1 MSCSNPSRIYV
12 MVNLETGELEYHF
25 AGPAKDTAA
34 KALSMNADNPLVV
47 DVLNIPCRHCVGCR
61 LDYSRDWANRMLL
74 EYQHSKKAVFV
85 TLTYNNDFVPFSD
98 SGCMTLSKRDC
109 QLFMKRLRKAFSGT
123 EIRFFLGGEYGP
135 LHGRPHYH
143 AILFGLSLS
152 DFGQLVV
159 RDVNELGQ
167 PSFQS
172 SVLDSIWTAGF
183 STISDVSFQT
193 FAYCA
198 RYVLKKQKLKDYM
211 KDDQVLYTPEFSLMS
226 RKPGLGAYF
235 ITNDFLDGINCTV
248 SDGHDVKTFPL
259 PSSLL
264 KLLKDVN
271 PQKYAELK
279 KSRKDL
285 ADDRLALELSSSDLS
300 FLDYLKLKEDKL
312 LARTAVI
319 RNRKEL

>member
-12 MVNLETGELEYHF
+12 MVNAETGELDYHF
-25 AGPAKDTAA
+25 AGPARDSAVQSR
-34 KALSMNADNPLVV
+34 ALNSDNPLVV
-47 DVLNIPCRHCVGCR
+47 DVLNIPCRRCVGCR

-74 EYQHSKKAVFV
+74 EFQHTKKAVFV
-85 TLTYNNDFVPFSD
+85 TLTYNNDSVPL
-98 SGCMTLSKRDC
+98 SGSGRMTLSKRDC
-109 QLFMKRLRKAFSGT
+109 QLFMKRLRKVFSGT

-135 LHGRPHYH
+135 LHNRPHYH

-152 DFGQLVV
+152 DYGELIV

-167 PSFQS
+167 PSFES
-172 SVLDSIWTAGF
+172 SVLDRIWSSGF
-183 STISDVSFQT
+183 STVSDVSFQT

-198 RYVLKKQKLKDYM
+198 RYVLKKQHLKDYV
-211 KDDQVLYTPEFSLMS
+211 KDGKELYTPEFSLMS
-226 RKPGLGAYF
+226 RKPGLGAYY
-235 ITNDFLDGINCTV
+235 ITNDFLDGINCSV
-248 SDGHDVKTFPL
+248 SDGHEVKTFPL

-279 KSRKDL
+279 QSRKDL
-285 ADDRLALELSSSDLS
+285 ADDRLEVELSCTDLP

>member
-12 MVNLETGELEYHF
+12 MVNPESGELEYHF
-25 AGPAKDTAA
+25 AGAASDTARHA
-34 KALSMNADNPLVV
+34 RNLNVDNPLCV
-47 DVLNIPCRHCVGCR
+47 DVLNVPCRRCPGCR

-74 EYQHSKKAVFV
+74 EFQHTKKAVFV
-85 TLTYNNDFVPFSD
+85 TLTYNNEHVPFSD
-98 SGCMTLSKRDC
+98 SGFMTLSKRDC
-109 QLFMKRLRKAFSGT
+109 QLFMKRLRKYFSCT

-135 LHGRPHYH
+135 LHNRPHYH
-143 AILFGLSLS
+143 AILFGLSLA
-152 DFGQLVV
+152 DMGNLAV

-172 SVLDSIWTAGF
+172 SVLDSIWTSGF
-183 STISDVSFQT
+183 STVSDVSFQT

-198 RYVLKKQKLKDYM
+198 RYVLKKQRLKDYVR
-211 KDDQVLYTPEFSLMS
+211 DGVELYTPEFSLMS
-226 RKPGLGAYF
+226 RKPGLGAYY
-235 ITNDFLDGINCTV
+235 ITNEFLDGINCSV

-264 KLLKDVN
+264 KLLKDFD

-279 KSRKDL
+279 ASRKDL
-285 ADDRLALELSSSDLS
+285 ADDRLEFELASTDLN
-300 FLDYLKLKEDKL
+300 FRDYLKLKEEKL
-312 LARTAVI
+312 LARTVSI